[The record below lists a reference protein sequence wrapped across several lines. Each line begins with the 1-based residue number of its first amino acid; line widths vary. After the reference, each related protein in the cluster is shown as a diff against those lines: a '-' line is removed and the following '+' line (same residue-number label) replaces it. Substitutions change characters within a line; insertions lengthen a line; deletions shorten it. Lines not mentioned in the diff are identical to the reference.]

1 MSIATRY
8 CLQDP
13 VRGWIRLSQG
23 DFDRYGFKGAAMLE
37 FAGKEI
43 IVAIAEVELDEQK
56 IARIES
62 VRRVV
67 WRFGENGRL
76 DQHARAKAIA
86 KKMAGSPAEDEF
98 EFSDADMDAFRREFK
113 MK

>member
-43 IVAIAEVELDEQK
+43 IVAIAEVELDGQRIVK
-56 IARIES
+56 IES

-67 WRFGENGRL
+67 WRFGEDGRL
-76 DQHARAKAIA
+76 DQHARATAIA
-86 KKMAGSPAEDEF
+86 RKMNGEAVAEI
-98 EFSDADMDAFRREFK
+98 EFSDQDMEAFRREFR